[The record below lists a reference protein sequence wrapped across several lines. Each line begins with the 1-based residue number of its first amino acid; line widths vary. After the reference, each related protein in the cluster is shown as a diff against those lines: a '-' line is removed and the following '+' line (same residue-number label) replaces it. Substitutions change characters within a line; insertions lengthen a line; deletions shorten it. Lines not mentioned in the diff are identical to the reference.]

1 MPRRDLTRPPP
12 KDEHDLRTRAHLL
25 AGRSLDDLAA
35 SLGLA
40 APGGGARTKGK
51 VGDLLERALGATGG
65 SHAQHDFPDLRIE
78 LKTIPLAPS
87 GVPRESTFV
96 CTIALAD
103 AGTLEWKRSWVRAK
117 LSHVLW
123 IPIVESD
130 GGTRRIGTPLF
141 WQPTRA
147 QEEVLSSDF
156 DEIMGAIGIGGIERI
171 TARVGRWLQMRPKA
185 ADGTPRAVAFGPGN
199 ERIATVARGFYLR
212 ASFTGALLRDP
223 NATP

>member
-1 MPRRDLTRPPP
+1 MPRRPPP
-12 KDEHDLRTRAHLL
+12 RDEHELRTRAQLL
-25 AGRSLDDLAA
+25 AGRSLASLAE
-35 SLGLA
+35 SLGLVP
-40 APGGGARTKGK
+40 PGEGARTKGK

-65 SHAQHDFPDLRIE
+65 SMAQHDFPELGIE

-103 AGTLEWKRSWVRAK
+103 AGALEWKRSWVRAK

-123 IPIVESD
+123 IPIVASTD
-130 GGTRRIGTPLF
+130 GVRRIGAPLF

-147 QEEVLSSDF
+147 QEEILAADF

-212 ASFTGALLRDP
+212 ALFTGAILRDP
-223 NATP
+223 KATP